1 MVVFDMTAQLAP
13 VVWGIYGLLIVSA
26 AGIFAKALPSSGS
39 MTKKAGRPIRTLRP
53 VSLPA

>member
-13 VVWGIYGLLIVSA
+13 VAWGIFGLLIVSA
-26 AGIFAKALPSSGS
+26 AGIFAQGLPTSGS
-39 MTKKAGRPIRTLRP
+39 MTKKARRPTRTLRP